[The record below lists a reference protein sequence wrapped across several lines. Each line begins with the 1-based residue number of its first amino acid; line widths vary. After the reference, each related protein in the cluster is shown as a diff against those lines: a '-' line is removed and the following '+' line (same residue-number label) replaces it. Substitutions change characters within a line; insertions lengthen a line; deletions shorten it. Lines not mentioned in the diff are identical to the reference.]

1 MLHSNPYISIS
12 GTSTNTKPG
21 HRRGVFAGEGYTMLM
36 PTPLIQILL
45 LIAVLTL
52 GYTFFIAWSVKRL
65 PTGTDKMRE
74 IADAIREGA
83 MAFLKRQYKILAV
96 FVLAMTIVLYFA
108 IGWQTAFAFV
118 FGALLSAIAGNIGMR
133 IATHANVRTA
143 QAAKTSLSKALDV
156 AVKAGAVMGMGVVAL
171 ALGGIAV
178 LVWGFDAFSGVHQ
191 MRALLGFAFGAG
203 SIALFARVGGGIYT
217 KAADVGADLVGK
229 VEAGI
234 PEDDPRNPAV
244 VADNVGD
251 NVGDI
256 AGMGAD
262 LFESFV
268 GIIISSMIL
277 GLALPFGGVAAASYP
292 LALAAFGVIASI
304 ISVYVVRTNHDH
316 KIGAA
321 LRNGLIVSSVLVL
334 IGAYALSRYYFPG
347 NLGPFWAATAGLL
360 AGLGIGILTEYYTSA
375 EYGPTKGISKSST
388 TGSATNIIEG
398 LSVGMQSVA
407 LPTALV
413 VAAIAVSY
421 HVAGLYGIA
430 LAGVGMLST
439 LGISLAIDAYGPIAD
454 NAGGIAEMAGM
465 GEKIRKRT
473 DALDSAGNTTAAIGK
488 GFALGSAAMTVLAF
502 LGAFTEEVG
511 SAVSVADL
519 SLTNPTIVIGLII
532 GAMLPFLFSSM
543 TMRAV
548 SRAAFAMIE
557 EVRRQFRTI
566 KGLMAGKARA
576 DYAKC
581 VDIATTGALKEM
593 IAPGLLVILSPL
605 VVGLLFGIPAL
616 AGLLAGALVSG
627 MMLAMTMVN
636 AGGAWDNAKKYIEKG
651 VYGGKGSDAHK
662 AAVTGDTVGDPF
674 KDTSGPALNILIK
687 LTSITTLVFV
697 PIFLKFGH
705 LIG

>member
-1 MLHSNPYISIS
+1 
-12 GTSTNTKPG
+12 
-21 HRRGVFAGEGYTMLM
+21 MLM
-36 PTPLIQILL
+36 PTLLIQILL
-45 LIAVLTL
+45 LITALTL
-52 GYTFFIAWSVKRL
+52 GYTFFIARSVKKL

-96 FVLAMTIVLYFA
+96 FVLVMTIVLYFA

-178 LVWGFDAFSGVHQ
+178 LVWGFDAFAGVHQ
-191 MRALLGFAFGAG
+191 MRSLLGFAFGAG

-465 GEKIRKRT
+465 GPKIRKRT

-557 EVRRQFRTI
+557 EVRRQFRDI

-662 AAVTGDTVGDPF
+662 AAVTGDTVGDPY
-674 KDTSGPALNILIK
+674 KDTAGPAVNPMIKITNIVAL
-687 LTSITTLVFV
+687 LLLAV
-697 PIFLKFGH
+697 LAH
-705 LIG
+705 M